1 MRLPYN
7 PSETIL
13 SSTEMC
19 HRMTPPTKPSSS
31 RRCAACV
38 ATAKGPAAIATI
50 ELYGP
55 DALAVLKG
63 VFRSTSGRSG
73 PAPPG
78 QVAVGWI
85 VDGSQR
91 VDQVVLACENPERW
105 AIHCHGSP
113 LLVERIVGLLIRWG
127 VHIVPF
133 EVALAERFA
142 AEGLDPIG
150 IEGRLAQARAVTP
163 DGVRLIASQSTSGLG
178 AWARGLLSSLDAV
191 EMADVHR
198 CCREVLA
205 RSRAAAWMLQP
216 CIVAIIGPPNSGK
229 STLLNALAGRT
240 LALVADYPGTTR
252 DYVTATCRL
261 ESLVLELTDTA
272 GLDTSLPSANEP
284 DQAAQEH
291 TRRVIER
298 ADLLVWVADAAA
310 HGSAPIRPPT
320 AETPAILVWNKTD
333 LAPAPTVPEPSGWAE
348 TVGLSALTGQGLDR
362 LAEAIRRI
370 TTGPAIPSDAPVVF
384 TDRQRYLVEQLAVA
398 PSRAVA
404 RDLLKTLLEGPLGG
418 DADRCDPGPN
428 PSAGRL

>member
-1 MRLPYN
+1 M
-7 PSETIL
+7 PSCIE
-13 SSTEMC
+13 
-19 HRMTPPTKPSSS
+19 PSSS

-38 ATAKGPAAIATI
+38 TTAKGPAAIATI
-50 ELYGP
+50 ELHGR
-55 DALAVLKG
+55 DAPAVLDA
-63 VFRSTSGRSG
+63 VFRSTSGRAG
-73 PAPPG
+73 PTPPG

-85 VDGSQR
+85 IDGSQR
-91 VDQVVLACENPERW
+91 VDQVVLACEDPDRW

-127 VHIVPF
+127 VRIVPF

-150 IEGRLAQARAVTP
+150 IEARLAQARAVTL
-163 DGVRLIASQSTSGLG
+163 DGVRRIASQPTSGLG
-178 AWARGLLSSLDAV
+178 AWARGLVSSLD
-191 EMADVHR
+191 EIELDDLRR

-205 RSRAAAWMLQP
+205 RSRVAAWMLRP

-252 DYVTATCRL
+252 DYVTATCHL
-261 ESLVLELTDTA
+261 GSLVLELTDTA
-272 GLDTSLPSANEP
+272 GLEVPSPSANEP

-310 HGSAPIRPPT
+310 QGPAPIRPPA
-320 AETPAILVWNKTD
+320 AEAPAILVWNKTD
-333 LAPAPTVPEPSGWAE
+333 LVPAPAGAPKASGWAE

-384 TDRQRYLVEQLAVA
+384 TDRQRHLVEQLAVA

>member
-7 PSETIL
+7 PSEAIL

-19 HRMTPPTKPSSS
+19 HRMRPPTKPSSS

-50 ELYGP
+50 DLHGR
-55 DALAVLKG
+55 DAPAVLEA
-63 VFRSTSGRSG
+63 VFRPASGRAG
-73 PAPPG
+73 PTQPG

-85 VDGSQR
+85 IDGSQR
-91 VDQVVLACENPERW
+91 VDQVVVACEHTDRW

-113 LLVERIVGLLIRWG
+113 LLIERIMGLLIRWG
-127 VHIVPF
+127 VHVVPF
-133 EVALAERFA
+133 EVALAERLS

-150 IEGRLAQARAVTP
+150 IEARSAQARAVTLE
-163 DGVRLIASQSTSGLG
+163 GVRLIASQPTSGLG
-178 AWARGLLSSLDAV
+178 AWVRGLLASPDGIGLD
-191 EMADVHR
+191 DLHR
-198 CCREVLA
+198 RCREVLA
-205 RSRAAAWMLQP
+205 RSRAAAWMLRP
-216 CIVAIIGPPNSGK
+216 CLVAIIGPPNSGK
-229 STLLNALAGRT
+229 STLLNALAGRI

-261 ESLVLELTDTA
+261 GSLVLEITDTA

-310 HGSAPIRPPT
+310 HGPAPIRPPT

-333 LAPAPTVPEPSGWAE
+333 LIPAPAGPEPSGWAE

-370 TTGPAIPSDAPVVF
+370 TTGPAIPPHAPIVF
-384 TDRQRYLVEQLAVA
+384 TDRQRRLVEQLAVVA
-398 PSRAVA
+398 DRATA
-404 RDLLKTLLEGPLGG
+404 RDLLKALLEGLLG
-418 DADRCDPGPN
+418 CDTDGPGPN